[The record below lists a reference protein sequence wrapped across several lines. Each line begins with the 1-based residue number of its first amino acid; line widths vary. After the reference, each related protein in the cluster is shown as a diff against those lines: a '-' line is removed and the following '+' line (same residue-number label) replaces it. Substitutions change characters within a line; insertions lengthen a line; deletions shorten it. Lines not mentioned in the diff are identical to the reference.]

1 MQIHEITKR
10 RNIDEGVLDGIKNA
24 VSSAKTGFN
33 HVQGVSTGQKIGN
46 AAREVGWNSQQNK
59 INKQASKA
67 AKRLAAQG
75 FNVDTAT
82 PQSAASTPANIKAG
96 TAGPQFQYNNL
107 LAQFK
112 AAFVGPQPGT
122 NAPAANTMS
131 AAPVS
136 KTNTAKPGNP
146 NIAAQTPA
154 ANTMSAAPVS
164 KTNTAKPGNPNITGQ
179 TPANTMSA
187 APVSKTNTA
196 KPGNPNIAAQAPA
209 NTMSAAPVSKTNTA
223 KPGNPNIAAQP
234 ATQASATPATK
245 ARGGKVSGQ
254 VSQTPNAVRK
264 RAARIKE
271 DAAPQIKDIETDFP
285 AWIDAKIPGL
295 SSAKQDPKYK
305 QKLDQIFSTMLTAKT
320 NPSQLMSSFEKYV
333 SVAQTAA
340 NDPNIN
346 SNPQGDGE
354 QGDTAQGDTTQGGNS
369 SDFAPQQLRRELPQ
383 LGITPKIAQTISQK
397 LSTGTN
403 QNDLIT
409 AIQQLGSGRNNASGS
424 FTAQRL
430 AKELPTMGI
439 TPQIAKSISDK
450 INAGTNQNDLI
461 SAIKQLGQY

>member
-122 NAPAANTMS
+122 NAPA
-131 AAPVS
+131 
-136 KTNTAKPGNP
+136 
-146 NIAAQTPA
+146 
-154 ANTMSAAPVS
+154 
-164 KTNTAKPGNPNITGQ
+164 
-179 TPANTMSA
+179 
-187 APVSKTNTA
+187 
-196 KPGNPNIAAQAPA
+196 A